1 MATRNCYI
9 SPSLLL
15 ERPSR
20 QRHLPA
26 PEREY
31 ALKQSRCLDALEAY
45 FAEARKTMELL
56 EQSRSQPSSLAERGQ
71 LLAQRD
77 REAEA
82 QRRYLHARKLF
93 LHLAK
98 ISCGPSQRNGD

>member
-1 MATRNCYI
+1 MATRNCHVF
-9 SPSLLL
+9 PSVLL

-20 QRHLPA
+20 QRHLLA
-26 PEREY
+26 QEREY
-31 ALKQSRCLDALEAY
+31 TLKQSRCLDALEAY

-56 EQSRSQPSSLAERGQ
+56 EQCRRQPSSLAERGQ

-93 LHLAK
+93 LHLARVN
-98 ISCGPSQRNGD
+98 CGPSQKNGA